1 MSVLQNLSMNL
12 ATLRAGYQQKQLSV
26 RDVIDTVIARCDKHA
41 DNPIWIYRLTPEE
54 LEQYI
59 AQLEHKNPA
68 TLPLY
73 GVPFAIKDNIDLA
86 GVPTT
91 AACREFA
98 YTPQTSAFV
107 VQLLID
113 AGAIP
118 IGKTNLDQF
127 ATGLNGTRSPYGAPR
142 NAFNGDY
149 ISGGSSS
156 GSSVA
161 VAQGLVSF
169 SLGTDTAGSGR
180 VPAAFNNLIG
190 VKPSRGLLSVKGV
203 LPAGHS
209 IDCVTLFCLNCND
222 AETLLALTAKFDADD
237 EYSRTATLTMSA
249 TTQRKLKIGIASQ
262 EQLAFFGD
270 RGYAAAYD
278 AFVAGLHAQDIELVT
293 VDISPLLE
301 CARLLYEGPW
311 VAERFAAI
319 EEFVSTTPELMNP
332 VVRAIIEPASKF
344 DAVSAF
350 KAEYR
355 RQQLQQQSRPLFK
368 DIDCLLLPT
377 AGALFTL
384 QQLQEEPI
392 KRNSELGYYTNFM
405 NLLDLA
411 SIAIPAGFTDGKL
424 PFGVTLIGNTF
435 ADFELLAIAH
445 RLLGRTP
452 ITEGATGQQWQ
463 PTALTQL
470 GTGYVPIA
478 VCGAHLSGMA
488 LNHQLLSRN
497 ARLLQETRSAP
508 HYRLYALA
516 GGPPFRPGMIRVAE
530 NGEAIIVEVWEV
542 PTETVGSF
550 LAGIGQPLG
559 LGKIELESGQWVT
572 AFICEG
578 HIVSTAT
585 DITHFGGWRAYMAS
599 RA

>member
-1 MSVLQNLSMNL
+1 MSVIKDLSLNL
-12 ATLRAGYQQKQLSV
+12 ATLRSGYLQKQFSV
-26 RDVIDTVIARCDKHA
+26 RDVIDTVQSRCDEHA
-41 DNPIWIYRLTPEE
+41 DNPIWITRLDTAE
-54 LEQYI
+54 LDSYI
-59 AQLEHKNPA
+59 AALREKDPA

-73 GVPFAIKDNIDLA
+73 GVPFAIKDNINLA
-86 GVPTT
+86 AVPTT

-98 YTPQTSAFV
+98 FTPEKSAFV

-127 ATGLNGTRSPYGAPR
+127 ATGLNGTRSPYGAVR
-142 NAFNGDY
+142 NSFNGDY

-156 GSSVA
+156 GSAVA

-169 SLGTDTAGSGR
+169 ALGTDTAGSGR
-180 VPAAFNNLIG
+180 VPAAFNNLVG
-190 VKPSRGLLSVKGV
+190 VKPSCGLLSVTGL
-203 LPAGHS
+203 LPACHS
-209 IDCVTLFCLNCND
+209 IDCITLFCLNCND
-222 AETLLALTAKFDADD
+222 AETLLAVTAKPDAAD
-237 EYSRTATLTMSA
+237 EYSRTAALTMSA
-249 TTQRKLKIGIASQ
+249 TTQRTLKIGVAVH

-270 RGYAAAYD
+270 SAYAAAYD
-278 AFVAGLHAQDIELVT
+278 AFVTGLRAQNIDLMT

-311 VAERFAAI
+311 VAERYAGI
-319 EEFVSTTPELMNP
+319 EEFVKTTPQLMNP
-332 VVRAIIEPASKF
+332 VVRAIIEPASKL
-344 DAVSAF
+344 DAISAF

-355 RQQLQQQSRPLFK
+355 RKQLQQQAQDLLR

-377 AGALFTL
+377 AGAFFTL

-392 KRNSELGYYTNFM
+392 KRNSELGYYTNFV

-411 SIAIPAGFTDGKL
+411 ALAIPAGFTTENL
-424 PFGVTLIGNTF
+424 PFGVTLISNAF

-445 RLLGRTP
+445 RLLASEK
-452 ITEGATGQQWQ
+452 ITEGATGNRWQ
-463 PTALTQL
+463 PAALTHA
-470 GTGYVPIA
+470 GAGYVPIA

-488 LNHQLLSRN
+488 LNHQLLSRD

-530 NGEAIIVEVWEV
+530 NGAAIIVEVWEV
-542 PTETVGSF
+542 PTENVGSF
-550 LAGIGQPLG
+550 LTGIGQPLG
-559 LGKIELESGQWVT
+559 LGKIELENGKWVT

-578 HIVSTAT
+578 HAVATAT
-585 DITHFGGWRAYMAS
+585 DITHFGGWRTYMANK
-599 RA
+599 

>member
-1 MSVLQNLSMNL
+1 MSVLQNLSMSL
-12 ATLRAGYQQKQLSV
+12 SSLRAGYLQKQLSL
-26 RDVIDTVIARCDKHA
+26 RDVVDTVISRCEAHA
-41 DNPIWIYRLTPEE
+41 DNPVWIHRLTREQ
-54 LEQYI
+54 LEPYV
-59 AQLEHKNPA
+59 AQLEQRDPA
-68 TLPLY
+68 SLPLY

-86 GVPTT
+86 NVPTT

-98 YTPQTSAFV
+98 FTPEKSAFV

-142 NAFNGDY
+142 NSFNPEY

-161 VAQGLVSF
+161 VALGQVSF

-190 VKPSRGLLSVKGV
+190 VKPSRGLLSVSGV

-222 AETLLALTAKFDADD
+222 AETLLALTARFDAAD
-237 EYSRTATLTMSA
+237 EYSRAAALTMSA
-249 TTQRKLKIGIASQ
+249 ATQRKLKIGIAGN

-270 RGYAAAYD
+270 SGYATAYEQ
-278 AFVAGLHAQDIELVT
+278 FIAGLRKQDVELVN

-301 CARLLYEGPW
+301 CARLLYEGPY
-311 VAERFAAI
+311 VAERYAAI
-319 EEFVSTTPELMNP
+319 EAFVKESAELMNP
-332 VVRAIIEPASKF
+332 VVRAIIEPATKF
-344 DAVSAF
+344 DAISTF

-355 RQQLQQQSRPLFK
+355 RQQLLQQSRPLFA
-368 DIDCLLLPT
+368 DVDCLLLPT

-411 SIAIPAGFTDGKL
+411 SIAIPAGFTSAKL

-435 ADFELLAIAH
+435 SDFELLAIGH
-445 RLLGRTP
+445 RLLSSTP
-452 ITEGATGQQWQ
+452 ITEGATGQSWK
-463 PTALTQL
+463 PAPLVHS
-470 GTGYVPIA
+470 GSGYVPIA

-530 NGEAIIVEVWEV
+530 NGAAIIVEVWEV
-542 PTETVGSF
+542 PTESVGSF

-559 LGKIELESGQWVT
+559 LGKIELENGQWVT

-578 HIVSTAT
+578 HAVSTAT

>member
-1 MSVLQNLSMNL
+1 MSVIQNLSMNL
-12 ATLRAGYQQKQLSV
+12 SALRTGYLQREWSL
-26 RDVIDTVIARCDKHA
+26 RDVIDTVIARCDAHA
-41 DNPIWIYRLTPEE
+41 DNPIWICRLTRDE
-54 LEQYI
+54 LDTYI
-59 AQLEHKNPA
+59 TQLEEKDPVS
-68 TLPLY
+68 LPLY

-98 YTPQTSAFV
+98 YTPEKSAFV

-127 ATGLNGTRSPYGAPR
+127 ATGLNGTRSPFGAPR
-142 NAFNGDY
+142 NSFNKDY

-161 VAQGLVSF
+161 VALGQVSF

-190 VKPSRGLLSVKGV
+190 VKPSRGLLSVSGV

-209 IDCVTLFCLNCND
+209 LDCVTLFCLNCND
-222 AETLLALTAKFDADD
+222 AETLLALTAKFDAGD
-237 EYSRTATLTMSA
+237 EYSRAATLTMSA
-249 TTQRKLKIGIASQ
+249 TANRKLKIGIAQ
-262 EQLAFFGD
+262 KEQLEFFGD
-270 RGYAAAYD
+270 AGYAAAYN
-278 AFVAGLHAQDIELVT
+278 AFVAGLSNQNVELVPT
-293 VDISPLLE
+293 DISPLLE
-301 CARLLYEGPW
+301 CARLLYEGPY
-311 VAERFAAI
+311 VAERYAAI
-319 EEFVSTTPELMNP
+319 EEFVTKTPQLMNP
-332 VVRAIIEPASKF
+332 VVRAIIEPASRF
-344 DAVSAF
+344 DAISTF
-350 KAEYR
+350 KTEYR
-355 RQQLQQQSRPLFK
+355 RQQLQQQSRPLFR

-411 SIAIPAGFTDGKL
+411 AIAVPAGFTSARL
-424 PFGVTLIGNTF
+424 PFGVTLIGTTF
-435 ADFELLAIAH
+435 SDFELLAIAH
-445 RLLGRTP
+445 RLLSSTP
-452 ITEGATGQQWQ
+452 ITEGATGQPWK
-463 PTALTQL
+463 PAPLVNAGL
-470 GTGYVPIA
+470 GYLPIA

-508 HYRLYALA
+508 QYRLYALA

-530 NGEAIIVEVWEV
+530 NGAAIIVEVWEV
-542 PTETVGSF
+542 PTEAVGSF

-559 LGKIELESGQWVT
+559 LGKIELENGQWVT

-578 HIVSTAT
+578 HTVATAT
-585 DITHFGGWRAYMAS
+585 DITDFGGWRAYMAS